1 MGDTFTYNTK
11 NRQLS
16 KHLLMSLDTRVTD
29 LNNNILVIGGSGAGK
44 SYRFVKPQVLTL
56 SSSFIFTDPKGE
68 LLRDCGGFLK
78 ECGYEVKVLNL
89 LNADGMKHSS
99 RYNPFQYIR
108 TGIDIEKLITNM
120 IQNTTPKN
128 SMQSDPFW
136 EKAETMLW
144 QARHSLCWSVD

>member
-56 SSSFIFTDPKGE
+56 TQSFFSYSIT
-68 LLRDCGGFLK
+68 
-78 ECGYEVKVLNL
+78 
-89 LNADGMKHSS
+89 A
-99 RYNPFQYIR
+99 IR
-108 TGIDIEKLITNM
+108 
-120 IQNTTPKN
+120 
-128 SMQSDPFW
+128 
-136 EKAETMLW
+136 
-144 QARHSLCWSVD
+144 